1 MKKKDKDDI
10 EISQLASVKKETVC
24 AVVVTYNRKVL
35 LLECLEALRKQTRP
49 LDAIYIIDNASIDD
63 TPEILLEN
71 DYIPKVPPLNLTEPW
86 ETSFLINNLH
96 KPEINSQLLINI
108 HYVRM
113 HENTGGA
120 GGFYEGV
127 KRGYEKSYDWL
138 WLMDDDGLAEKNTLE
153 QLLSSSSINNLKAIG
168 STVICRDNK
177 KQIAGPFNDMKT
189 DEFFLKY
196 GDNNIIYNTLPT
208 FNDALYHRSV
218 IKKVGYPDK
227 NLFIWGDEDDF
238 RNRVKKYFN
247 IGVTTSAR
255 YYHPQLFNWEEGSF
269 LIFKFK
275 YSVSPT
281 WKVYYQLRNHTYLS
295 LYKKQKYNLLKELV
309 KQIIIDIKYRKDNKV
324 KSIYYHF
331 RAIFDGITKKFGKS
345 IDFIK

>member
-1 MKKKDKDDI
+1 VEKIKK
-10 EISQLASVKKETVC
+10 EKETV
-24 AVVVTYNRKVL
+24 AANVVTYNRKKIL
-35 LLECLEALRKQTRP
+35 IECLNALIKQTYP
-49 LDAIYIIDNASIDD
+49 LDAIYIIDNASTDG
-63 TPEILLEN
+63 TPELLKEKG
-71 DYIPKVPPLNLTEPW
+71 YIQEMPPDDLDKPLEKIC
-86 ETSFLINNLH
+86 SINVSSESDE
-96 KPEINSQLLINI
+96 KKIMEI

-113 HENTGGA
+113 NENTGSS
-120 GGFYEGV
+120 GGQYEGV
-127 KRGYEKSYDWL
+127 KRGYENGYDWL

-153 QLLSSSSINNLKAIG
+153 QLLLSSSIYNLKAIG
-168 STVICRDNK
+168 ATVICRDNK
-177 KQIAGPFNDMKT
+177 EQIAGPFNDMKT

-196 GDNNIIYNTLPT
+196 GDNNIIYNTLPA
-208 FNDALYHRSV
+208 FNDALYHKSV
-218 IKKVGYPDK
+218 IDKVGYPDK

-255 YYHPQLFNWEEGSF
+255 YYHPQLFNWKEGSF

-295 LYKKQKYNLLKELV
+295 LYKKQKYNVLKGLI
-309 KQIIIDIKYRKDNKV
+309 KQIIIDVKYRKDNKI

-331 RAIFDGITKKFGKS
+331 RAIFDGTTKKLGKS

>member
-1 MKKKDKDDI
+1 LKDKDNNS
-10 EISQLASVKKETVC
+10 ENNQTSSAKNETIC
-24 AVVVTYNRKVL
+24 AVVVTYNRKKL

-49 LDAIYIIDNASIDD
+49 LDAVYIIDNTSTDN
-63 TPEILLEN
+63 TPEILLKSN
-71 DYIPKVPPLNLTEPW
+71 YLPKLPPPSLTKPW
-86 ETSFLINNLH
+86 EISFSINNLQ
-96 KPEINSQLLINI
+96 KSEVNSQLSINI

-127 KRGYEKSYDWL
+127 KRGYEKGYDWL

-153 QLLSSSSINNLKAIG
+153 QLLSSSSIYNLKAIG

-196 GDNNIIYNTLPT
+196 GNNNIIYNTLPA
-208 FNDALYHRSV
+208 FNDAIYHKSV
-218 IKKVGYPDK
+218 IDKVGYPDK

-255 YYHPQLFNWEEGSF
+255 YYHPQLFNWKEGSF

-275 YSVSPT
+275 YAVSPT

-295 LYKKQKYNLLKELV
+295 LYKKQKYNFLKELI

-331 RAIFDGITKKFGKS
+331 KAVIDGITKKLGKS
-345 IDFIK
+345 IDFIM